1 MLTHLAVDNYAIAE
15 HIEAEFAVGMTV
27 LTGETGAGKSILLD
41 ALGLALG
48 DRADASVV
56 RAGAERADIHAAF
69 DVSTIKEAKAWLE
82 TRDLLAGDECL
93 LRRTISSEGRSR
105 GYINGQPATLQDLK
119 AIGELLIDIYSQH
132 AHQSLLQRAQQ
143 RKLLDAFAGT
153 ETLADTVKTI
163 AQQYQHSAEQLDRL
177 SNQRDEQTSRVQLLS
192 YQVAELDQLDLGVD
206 EIDTL
211 ENERRTLANGEQIL
225 RNSQHALALCREGE
239 INVVNI
245 LNQALKSLGDL
256 DAKQPALVQAED
268 MLNSALIQVEE
279 ASHELQH
286 YVDGFEL
293 DPQRLIEVE
302 ARLDAIYEIA
312 RKHRIQPQQ
321 LFDLHTQLR
330 EELQSVAGGG
340 ERIEQLREELT
351 TLRANYDKQAS
362 ELSKRRQQ
370 AAQKLQKQIEKQL
383 QALAMGGCR
392 FSVALN
398 SREALNPRETGNPR
412 ETTARETA
420 ISHAHT
426 FVPHTF
432 SPHINGNEEI
442 EFLISTNPGT
452 PPQPLNRIASGGE
465 LSRIS
470 LAIQVITA
478 QTSAIPTLVFDEV
491 DVGIGGATAEI
502 VGNLLRELGSRGQVF
517 CVTHQPQVAS
527 KGHQHF
533 SVEKIAEKKTV
544 RTQLRKLGD
553 GEKIEEIARM
563 LGGIT
568 VTEQSR
574 AHAKEM
580 LSFTH

>member
-1 MLTHLAVDNYAIAE
+1 MLTHLTVDNYAIAE
-15 HIEAEFAVGMTV
+15 HIEAEFSAGMTV

-41 ALGLALG
+41 ALALALG

-56 RAGAERADIHAAF
+56 RAGAERADIHASF
-69 DVSTIKEAKAWLE
+69 DVSTIPEAKAWLE
-82 TRDLLAGDECL
+82 ARDLIAGNECL
-93 LRRTISSEGRSR
+93 LRRTITSEGRSR

-119 AIGELLIDIYSQH
+119 AIGGVLIDIYSQH
-132 AHQSLLQRAQQ
+132 AYQSLLQRAQQ
-143 RKLLDAFAGT
+143 RKLLDAYAST
-153 ETLADTVKTI
+153 ESLAETVKTL
-163 AQQYQHSAEQLDRL
+163 AQQYEHNAEQLDRL
-177 SNQRDEQTSRVQLLS
+177 SNQRDEVSARVQLLS
-192 YQVAELDQLDLGVD
+192 YQVEELDKLDLGID
-206 EIDTL
+206 EIEKL
-211 ENERRTLANGEQIL
+211 ETERRTLANGEQIL
-225 RNSQHALALCREGE
+225 NNTQHALALCREGE

-245 LNQALKSLGDL
+245 LNQVLKSLGEL
-256 DAKQPALVQAED
+256 DAKQPSLLQAEE
-268 MLNSALIQVEE
+268 MLNSALIQVDE

-293 DPQRLIEVE
+293 DPQRLTEVE
-302 ARLDAIYEIA
+302 ARLDAIYDIA

-321 LFDLHTQLR
+321 LPALHADLR
-330 EELQSVAGGG
+330 AELNNVAGSS
-340 ERIEQLREELT
+340 EHIEHLQAELK
-351 TLRANYDKQAS
+351 TLRLNYDKHAQD
-362 ELSKRRQQ
+362 LSKRRQQ
-370 AAQKLQKQIEKQL
+370 AAQKLQKQVEKQL

-392 FSVALN
+392 FSVALI
-398 SREALNPRETGNPR
+398 SRELSSREQSSR
-412 ETTARETA
+412 ESASKETSYETSA
-420 ISHAHT
+420 
-426 FVPHTF
+426 
-432 SPHINGNEEI
+432 PHINGNEDI

-452 PPQPLNRIASGGE
+452 APQALNRIASGGE

-491 DVGIGGATAEI
+491 DVGIGGATAEV
-502 VGNLLRELGSRGQVF
+502 VGNLLRELGSRGQVL

-568 VTEQSR
+568 VTDQSR

>member
-1 MLTHLAVDNYAIAE
+1 MLTHLSVDNYAIAE
-15 HIEAEFAVGMTV
+15 HIEAEFERGMTA

-48 DRADASVV
+48 ARADASAV
-56 RAGAERADIHAAF
+56 RAGAERAEIHAAF
-69 DVSTIKEAKAWLE
+69 DVSAIREAKAWLE
-82 TRDLLAGDECL
+82 ARELLAGDECL
-93 LRRTISSEGRSR
+93 LRRTITSEGRSR

-132 AHQSLLQRAQQ
+132 AHQSLLQRTHQ
-143 RKLLDAFAGT
+143 RRLLDAYAGT
-153 ETLADTVKTI
+153 ETLADTVKKL
-163 AQQYQHSAEQLDRL
+163 AQQYQLTAEQLDRL
-177 SNQRDEQTSRVQLLS
+177 SNQRDEQTARAQLLS
-192 YQVAELDQLDLGVD
+192 YQVEELDKLDLGVD
-206 EIDTL
+206 ELQAL
-211 ENERRTLANGEQIL
+211 EDERRTLANGEQIL

-245 LNQALKSLGDL
+245 LNQVLKSLGEL
-256 DAKQPALVQAED
+256 DAKQPSLVQAED

-293 DPQRLIEVE
+293 DPERLADVE
-302 ARLDAIYEIA
+302 TRLDAIYDIA
-312 RKHRIQPQQ
+312 RKHRVQPNQ
-321 LFDLHTQLR
+321 LCELHAELR
-330 EELQSVAGGG
+330 AELDSIAGGSERIEELQTA
-340 ERIEQLREELT
+340 LKL
-351 TLRANYDKQAS
+351 LRADYDKQAQ
-362 ELSKRRQQ
+362 ELSKRRTQT
-370 AAQKLQKQIEKQL
+370 AQKLQKQVEKQL
-383 QALAMGGCR
+383 QALAMGGCK
-392 FSVALN
+392 FSVALA
-398 SREALNPRETGNPR
+398 SRETP
-412 ETTARETA
+412 
-420 ISHAHT
+420 
-426 FVPHTF
+426 VPHGDPPA
-432 SPHINGNEEI
+432 PHVHGNEDI

-452 PPQPLNRIASGGE
+452 PPQALNRIASGGE

-491 DVGIGGATAEI
+491 DVGIGGATAEV
-502 VGNLLRELGSRGQVF
+502 VGNLLRELGSRGQVL

-533 SVEKIAEKKTV
+533 TVEKIAEKKTV

-563 LGGIT
+563 LGGIA

>member
-1 MLTHLAVDNYAIAE
+1 MLTHLTVDNYAIAE
-15 HIEAEFAVGMTV
+15 HIEAEFTTGMTV

-69 DVSTIKEAKAWLE
+69 DVSAIKEAQTWLD
-82 TRDLLAGDECL
+82 TRDLRAGDECL
-93 LRRTISSEGRSR
+93 LRRTITSEGRSR

-143 RKLLDAFAGT
+143 RKLLDAYAGT
-153 ETLADTVKTI
+153 ETLAETVKTL
-163 AQQYQHSAEQLDRL
+163 AQHYLHCAEHLDRL
-177 SNQRDEQTSRVQLLS
+177 SNQRDEVTARVQLLS
-192 YQVAELDQLDLGVD
+192 YQVEELDKLDLGVD
-206 EIDTL
+206 EIETL
-211 ENERRTLANGEQIL
+211 EHERRTLANGEQIL

-293 DPQRLIEVE
+293 DPQRLAEVE
-302 ARLDAIYEIA
+302 ARLDAIYDIA

-321 LFDLHTQLR
+321 LAELHAQLR
-330 EELQSVAGGG
+330 EELHGVAGSG
-340 ERIEQLREELT
+340 ERIEQLREELK
-351 TLRANYDKQAS
+351 TLRANYDKQAQ

-392 FSVALN
+392 FSAAL
-398 SREALNPRETGNPR
+398 APREMAVP
-412 ETTARETA
+412 
-420 ISHAHT
+420 HAH
-426 FVPHTF
+426 
-432 SPHINGNEEI
+432 GNEDI

-491 DVGIGGATAEI
+491 DVGIGGATAEV

-517 CVTHQPQVAS
+517 CVTHQAQVAS

-544 RTQLRKLGD
+544 RTQLRKLSD
-553 GEKIEEIARM
+553 SEKIEEIARM

-568 VTEQSR
+568 ITDQSR

>member
-1 MLTHLAVDNYAIAE
+1 MLTHLTVDNFAIAE
-15 HIEAEFAVGMTV
+15 HIETEFAGGMTV

-48 DRADASVV
+48 DRTDAGIV

-69 DVSTIKEAKAWLE
+69 DISNIPEAKAWLE
-82 TRDLLAGDECL
+82 ARDLIAGDECL
-93 LRRTISSEGRSR
+93 LRRTITSEGRSR

-119 AIGELLIDIYSQH
+119 SIGELLIDIYSQH
-132 AHQSLLQRAQQ
+132 AHQSLLQRAHQ
-143 RKLLDAFAGT
+143 RKLLDACAGT
-153 ETLADTVKTI
+153 EALADTVKTI
-163 AQQYQHSAEQLDRL
+163 AQHYQHCTEQLDRL
-177 SNQRDEQTSRVQLLS
+177 HNQHDETTARVQLLS
-192 YQVAELDQLDLGVD
+192 YQVEELDKLDLAAG
-206 EIDTL
+206 ELSAL
-211 ENERRTLANGEQIL
+211 EDERRTLANGEQIL

-245 LNQALKSLGDL
+245 LNQALKSLAEL
-256 DAKQPALVQAED
+256 DAKQPALLQAED
-268 MLNSALIQVEE
+268 MLNTALIQVEE

-293 DPQRLIEVE
+293 DPQRLTEVE
-302 ARLDAIYEIA
+302 ARLDTIYDIA
-312 RKHRIQPQQ
+312 RKHRVQPQQ
-321 LFDLHTQLR
+321 LAELHSQLR
-330 EELQSVAGGG
+330 AELDNVAGGG
-340 ERIEQLREELT
+340 ERIEHLQKELK
-351 TLRANYDKQAS
+351 TLRADYDRHTQ
-362 ELSKRRQQ
+362 ELSRRRTQ
-370 AAQKLQKQIEKQL
+370 AAQKLQKQVEKQL

-392 FSVALN
+392 FSVALT
-398 SREALNPRETGNPR
+398 SRATPLSQDKPGTV
-412 ETTARETA
+412 
-420 ISHAHT
+420 HAH
-426 FVPHTF
+426 
-432 SPHINGNEEI
+432 GNEDI

-452 PPQPLNRIASGGE
+452 PPQALNRIASGGE

-491 DVGIGGATAEI
+491 DVGIGGATAEV
-502 VGNLLRELGSRGQVF
+502 VGNLLRELGSRGQVL

-544 RTQLRKLGD
+544 RTRLRKLSED
-553 GEKIEEIARM
+553 EKVEEIARM

>member
-1 MLTHLAVDNYAIAE
+1 MLTHLTVDNYAIAE
-15 HIEAEFAVGMTV
+15 HIEAEFVGGMTV

-56 RAGAERADIHAAF
+56 RPGAERADIHAAF
-69 DVSTIKEAKAWLE
+69 DIGAIKEAKVWLE
-82 TRDLLAGDECL
+82 TRDLIAGDECL
-93 LRRTISSEGRSR
+93 LRRTITSEGRSR

-132 AHQSLLQRAQQ
+132 AHQSLLQRAHQ
-143 RKLLDAFAGT
+143 RKLLDAYAST
-153 ETLADTVKTI
+153 ETLADTVKTL
-163 AQQYQHSAEQLDRL
+163 AQQYQYIAEQLDRL
-177 SNQRDEQTSRVQLLS
+177 SNQRDEITARVQLLS
-192 YQVAELDQLDLGVD
+192 YQVEELDKLDLNAG
-206 EIDTL
+206 EIELL
-211 ENERRTLANGEQIL
+211 EAERSTLANGEQII

-245 LNQALKSLGDL
+245 LNQALKSIGEL
-256 DAKQPALVQAED
+256 DAKQPSLVQAED

-293 DPQRLIEVE
+293 DPQRLAEVE
-302 ARLDAIYEIA
+302 ARLDAIYDIA

-321 LFDLHTQLR
+321 LLDLHMDLR
-330 EELQSVAGGG
+330 AELNSVAGGS
-340 ERIEQLREELT
+340 ERIEHLQIELK
-351 TLRANYDKQAS
+351 TLRANYDKQAQD
-362 ELSKRRQQ
+362 LSKRRQQ
-370 AAQKLQKQIEKQL
+370 AAQKLQKQVEKQL
-383 QALAMGGCR
+383 QALAMGGCH
-392 FSVALN
+392 FSVALPL
-398 SREALNPRETGNPR
+398 RKIDGYEMPVP
-412 ETTARETA
+412 
-420 ISHAHT
+420 HAH
-426 FVPHTF
+426 
-432 SPHINGNEEI
+432 GNEDI
-442 EFLISTNPGT
+442 EFLISTNPGVS
-452 PPQPLNRIASGGE
+452 PQALNRIASGGE

-478 QTSAIPTLVFDEV
+478 QTSAISTLVFDEV
-491 DVGIGGATAEI
+491 DVGIGGATAEV
-502 VGNLLRELGSRGQVF
+502 VGNLLRELGSRGQVL

-533 SVEKIAEKKTV
+533 SVEKIAEKKSV
-544 RTQLRKLGD
+544 RTQLRKLGE
-553 GEKIEEIARM
+553 GEKVEEIARM
-563 LGGIT
+563 LGGII